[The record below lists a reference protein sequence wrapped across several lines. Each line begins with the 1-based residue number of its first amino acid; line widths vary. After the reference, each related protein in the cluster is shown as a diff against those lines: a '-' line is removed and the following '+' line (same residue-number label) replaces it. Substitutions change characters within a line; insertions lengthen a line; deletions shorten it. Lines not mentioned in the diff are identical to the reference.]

1 MKKKELL
8 VIIPAY
14 NEETNIVRVLDD
26 LEQPEIAEIADV
38 LVMNDASSD
47 ATNWIVKARGHAT
60 HWSRMYLNWATE
72 VLCSSD
78 INMRS
83 GEDIDM

>member
-47 ATNWIVKARGHAT
+47 ATNWIVKARGHALVT
-60 HWSRMYLNWATE
+60 PWNRRMRE
-72 VLCSSD
+72 IKD
-78 INMRS
+78 KRKK
-83 GEDIDM
+83 

>member
-38 LVMNDASSD
+38 LVMNLPMRRTGSSRQED
-47 ATNWIVKARGHAT
+47 T

>member
-47 ATNWIVKARGHAT
+47 ATNWIVNGKRTRTGHA
-60 HWSRMYLNWATE
+60 
-72 VLCSSD
+72 C
-78 INMRS
+78 I
-83 GEDIDM
+83 

>member
-47 ATNWIVKARGHAT
+47 ATNWIVKARGHALVT
-60 HWSRMYLNWATE
+60 QERISICDPDGCR
-72 VLCSSD
+72 
-78 INMRS
+78 RS
-83 GEDIDM
+83 A

>member
-47 ATNWIVKARGHAT
+47 ATN
-60 HWSRMYLNWATE
+60 
-72 VLCSSD
+72 
-78 INMRS
+78 
-83 GEDIDM
+83 

>member
-47 ATNWIVKARGHAT
+47 ATNWIVKVIP
-60 HWSRMYLNWATE
+60 L
-72 VLCSSD
+72 
-78 INMRS
+78 
-83 GEDIDM
+83 

>member
-47 ATNWIVKARGHAT
+47 ATNWIVKARGHA
-60 HWSRMYLNWATE
+60 
-72 VLCSSD
+72 C
-78 INMRS
+78 I
-83 GEDIDM
+83 